1 MEAAWIGMKLWANA
15 VNECQSLDPPV
26 IARSMRNQR
35 MQAAEGEVRVDAGS
49 QHLFKTPRIG
59 RIQADGQFEILWTA
73 DAPIAPRPYPKSRTS
88 AEWRALLSDL
98 YNGWGEQW
106 SAPK

>member
-1 MEAAWIGMKLWANA
+1 MKLWANA